1 MVESALG
8 IGAGL
13 VLLVLMLWC
22 AHRWIDRGQPPRLV
36 RPAARLVEKLH
47 RRLHPPKD
55 ELPPVLL
62 ALELRRIS
70 EDLRR
75 FDDDDPPRK
84 AERLAAR
91 TLAYDLA
98 LRDYAKGV
106 NIPAPEG
113 HFGLTAEQRFAL
125 ESALIEA
132 GHDW

>member
-1 MVESALG
+1 MDSALG

-22 AHRWIDRGQPPRLV
+22 AHRWIDTGQPPRLV
-36 RPAARLVEKLH
+36 RPAVRLVQ
-47 RRLHPPKD
+47 RLGAHPPED
-55 ELPPVLL
+55 ELPAVLL
-62 ALELRRIS
+62 GLEVRRLS

-75 FDDDDPPRK
+75 FDDGDPPRK

-106 NIPAPEG
+106 NIPVPDG
-113 HFGLTAEQRFAL
+113 QFGLTREERFAL